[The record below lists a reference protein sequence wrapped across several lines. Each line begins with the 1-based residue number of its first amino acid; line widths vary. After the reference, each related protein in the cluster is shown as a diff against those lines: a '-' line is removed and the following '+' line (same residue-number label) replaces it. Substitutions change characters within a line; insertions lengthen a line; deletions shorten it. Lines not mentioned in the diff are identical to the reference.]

1 MDKFENLL
9 VDFYELTMGQGY
21 FDKHIENETAYFDVF
36 FRKVPDGG
44 SFVIANGI
52 SKCVEYL
59 LQFHFEP
66 SDIEYLESLNLFSK
80 EYLQKLTSIRF
91 TGDMWAVEDGTIV
104 FPNEPVITIKSG
116 LLEAQLIET
125 ALLLYFNR

>member
-9 VDFYELTMGQGY
+9 MDFYELTMGQGY

-36 FRKVPDGG
+36 FRKVPDDG

-80 EYLQKLTSIRF
+80 ESINSF
-91 TGDMWAVEDGTIV
+91 VNVSLVTYKTFLDGSFSNI
-104 FPNEPVITIKSG
+104 
-116 LLEAQLIET
+116 
-125 ALLLYFNR
+125 